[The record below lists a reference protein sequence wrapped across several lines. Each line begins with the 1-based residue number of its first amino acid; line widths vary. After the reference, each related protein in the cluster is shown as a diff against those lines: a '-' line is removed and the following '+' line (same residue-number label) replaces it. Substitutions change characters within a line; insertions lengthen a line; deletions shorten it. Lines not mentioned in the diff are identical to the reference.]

1 MQKFLSFH
9 LLQSFLFLN
18 FCLGS
23 SIPKEND
30 PTSCGKFQLQP
41 PFLSSSNLNGP
52 FPLNHMI
59 LCRSQKLYF
68 RTSIGVFPISK
79 IDYTT
84 KTLIISNFLSSSH
97 HFVSPSLLSSGLPS
111 PPHLI
116 NSLLLFN
123 CSNPTKP
130 ITESAHNCPK
140 IVALQNQDEEQ
151 ISQKVSC
158 LIFEDLGK
166 LQESFHPNDLKCS
179 HFRRVYRNSSDV
191 ELKNGYKLGTSI
203 SFDIPDH
210 VPNLCHECEKP
221 DGHCGV
227 GLRCICHVLEC
238 KDKVFS
244 KGGIVRPG
252 GKILISLMAVFVV
265 IIISM

>member
-1 MQKFLSFH
+1 MQKIKSFH

-23 SIPKEND
+23 SISQKTN
-30 PTSCGKFQLQP
+30 PTSCGKIQIQP
-41 PFLSSSNLNGP
+41 PFLSSSNL
-52 FPLNHMI
+52 LNHMI

-68 RTSIGVFPISK
+68 RTSIGLFPISK

-84 KTLIISNFLSSSH
+84 KTLIISHFPSSSSSN

-111 PPHLI
+111 PPDLI
-116 NSLLLFN
+116 NSLLLFH

-130 ITESAHNCPK
+130 ISESAQNCPK
-140 IVALQNQDEEQ
+140 FEALQKQDEREM
-151 ISQKVSC
+151 SQKTSC

-166 LQESFHPNDLKCS
+166 LKESFHPNDLKCS
-179 HFRRVYRNSSDV
+179 HFRRVYRNSSDFD
-191 ELKNGYKLGTSI
+191 LKNGYKLGTSI

-210 VPNLCHECEKP
+210 VPNLCNECEKP

-244 KGGIVRPG
+244 NGGIVRPG
-252 GKILISLMAVFVV
+252 GVFLLSLLAFLVM
-265 IIISM
+265 IISSM

>member
-30 PTSCGKFQLQP
+30 PTSC
-41 PFLSSSNLNGP
+41 
-52 FPLNHMI
+52 
-59 LCRSQKLYF
+59 
-68 RTSIGVFPISK
+68 
-79 IDYTT
+79 
-84 KTLIISNFLSSSH
+84 
-97 HFVSPSLLSSGLPS
+97 GLPS

>member
-1 MQKFLSFH
+1 MQKIQSFH

-23 SIPKEND
+23 SISQKTD
-30 PTSCGKFQLQP
+30 PISCGKFQIQP
-41 PFLSSSNLNGP
+41 PFLSSSNLTGS

-59 LCRSQKLYF
+59 LCRSQKLFF
-68 RTSIGVFPISK
+68 RTSIGLFPISK

-84 KTLIISNFLSSSH
+84 KTLIISHFHSSLD
-97 HFVSPSLLSSGLPS
+97 HFVSPSLLFSGLPS
-111 PPHLI
+111 PPDLI

-130 ITESAHNCPK
+130 ISESVQNCPK
-140 IVALQNQDEEQ
+140 FEALQKQDEKEM
-151 ISQKVSC
+151 SQRTSC

-166 LQESFHPNDLKCS
+166 LKESFHPNDLNCS
-179 HFRRVYRNSSDV
+179 HFRRVYRNSSDFD
-191 ELKNGYKLGTSI
+191 LKNVYKLGTSI

-210 VPNLCHECEKP
+210 VPNLCNECQKP

-244 KGGIVRPG
+244 EGGIVRPG
-252 GKILISLMAVFVV
+252 GICLFSLLAVYVMIILFM
-265 IIISM
+265 